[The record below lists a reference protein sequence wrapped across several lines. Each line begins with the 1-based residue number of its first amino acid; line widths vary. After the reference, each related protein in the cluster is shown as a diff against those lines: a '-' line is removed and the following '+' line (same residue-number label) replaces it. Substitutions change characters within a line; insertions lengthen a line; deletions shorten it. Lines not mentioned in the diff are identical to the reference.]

1 MVTAHQRLSCCI
13 VATLALLPCA
23 AQAQTPAHSF
33 EELQHSVR
41 IGQHVVV
48 TADNGRK
55 TTGTVRDVSPS
66 SITVGTSVFPE
77 SAVRELRRADRL
89 WNGALI
95 GAAIGTGLA
104 TWDYAVDPSE
114 PGNAVIFTVAI
125 GLGSAIGAAI
135 DGFAKGKVLYRSP
148 LQKVAVAVV
157 PLVGKGKRGAL
168 VAVRF

>member
-1 MVTAHQRLSCCI
+1 
-13 VATLALLPCA
+13 VATLALFPCA

-33 EELQHSVR
+33 EELQHSLR
-41 IGQHVVV
+41 IGQNVVV

-55 TTGTVRDVSPS
+55 TTGTVRDVLPS

-114 PGNAVIFTVAI
+114 PGNAAIFSVAI
-125 GLGSAIGAAI
+125 VLGGGIGAGI
-135 DGFAKGKVLYRSP
+135 DALVKGKVLYQSP
-148 LQKVAVAVV
+148 PQKATVAVM
-157 PLVGKGKRGAL
+157 PLFSKSQRGAI